1 VYLLQRGGGVKGHSY
16 MMVVKLIHDGLEWQE
31 SKDET
36 AKAQRYVSEKRLV
49 CVMSQIMSIP
59 PYVSVSFR

>member
-1 VYLLQRGGGVKGHSY
+1 MRNGGGVCLLQRGGGVKGRSY

-49 CVMSQIMSIP
+49 CVMSW
-59 PYVSVSFR
+59 YVLCLR